1 MGLRKTTVAID
12 TTLLSAVQ
20 EVLGTRT
27 LRETI
32 EQSFLEVLRV
42 RARLEEVEAL
52 SKMEGMDLA
61 NDDIMGGA
69 WRQ

>member
-1 MGLRKTTVAID
+1 MGLRKTTVVID
-12 TTLLSAVQ
+12 PTLLSAVQ

>member
-1 MGLRKTTVAID
+1 MGRHKTTVAID
-12 TTLLSAVQ
+12 TTLLTAVK

-61 NDDIMGGA
+61 NDDIMAGA